1 MIVCNIFLS
10 HRFGAVVHLV
20 AIGNTRRY
28 DLFGPDFYRN
38 ISRVVAAAD
47 AITFADTLV
56 EEELYVSI

>member
-1 MIVCNIFLS
+1 M
-10 HRFGAVVHLV
+10 HLV

-56 EEELYVSI
+56 EDELYVSTKSTQGTRDLNIHRL